1 MTIRFALLGSGSR
14 GNATLVVK
22 GETALLID
30 CGFSARELEA
40 RLARLGLE
48 ASVLSAI
55 VVTHEHNDHIAGVGV
70 VARKHKLP
78 VWLSHGSYRAGEKR
92 LGELPERHTLNCH
105 QPFAIGEL
113 ELHPFPVPHDAREP
127 CQFVIGDG
135 DKRLGILTDAGRSTQ
150 HIESSLNGCDA
161 LVLECNHDPQMLAEG
176 PYPLSLQARVG
187 GPLGHLSNGQSA
199 ELLGRLKGDKLQHL
213 VAAHISEKNN
223 RPELAAMALS
233 EALGCEADWIAL
245 AAQESGLDWREIS

>member
-40 RLARLGLE
+40 RLARLGMGAGE
-48 ASVLSAI
+48 LSAI
-55 VVTHEHNDHIAGVGV
+55 VVTHEHNDHIGGVGA

-78 VWLSHGSYRAGEKR
+78 VWLSHGSYRAGQKR

-105 QPFAIGEL
+105 QPFAIGGL
-113 ELHPFPVPHDAREP
+113 ELQPYPVPHDAREP
-127 CQFVIGDG
+127 CQFVVGDG
-135 DKRLGILTDAGRSTQ
+135 DKRLGILTDTGRSTQ
-150 HIESSLNGCDA
+150 HIESCLDNCDA
-161 LVLECNHDPQMLAEG
+161 LILECNHDPQMLAEG
-176 PYPLSLQARVG
+176 PYPPSLQARVG
-187 GPLGHLSNGQSA
+187 GALGHLSNSQSA
-199 ELLGRLKGDKLQHL
+199 ELLGRLEVGKLQHL

-223 RPELAAMALS
+223 RPELAAAALS
-233 EALGCEADWIAL
+233 QSIGCESGWIAL
-245 AAQESGLDWREIS
+245 AEQDGGLDWREIQ